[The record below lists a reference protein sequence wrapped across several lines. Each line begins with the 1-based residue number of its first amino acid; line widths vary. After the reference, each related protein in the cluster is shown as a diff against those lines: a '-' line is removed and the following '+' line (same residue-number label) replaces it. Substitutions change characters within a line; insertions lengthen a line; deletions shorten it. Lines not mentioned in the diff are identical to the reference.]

1 MKSGLR
7 FNRDYTVDI
16 EDGWNLDNMKAVA
29 FITRPIEDDL
39 SMELFDIN
47 NATAVSLKDI
57 AVDAIS
63 NIQSDNMKDGKV
75 YDMSGRQVNGQ
86 LKAGVYLQNGKK
98 FIVK

>member
-1 MKSGLR
+1 
-7 FNRDYTVDI
+7 
-16 EDGWNLDNMKAVA
+16 MKAVA

-63 NIQSDNMKDGKV
+63 NIQSDNVNDGKV